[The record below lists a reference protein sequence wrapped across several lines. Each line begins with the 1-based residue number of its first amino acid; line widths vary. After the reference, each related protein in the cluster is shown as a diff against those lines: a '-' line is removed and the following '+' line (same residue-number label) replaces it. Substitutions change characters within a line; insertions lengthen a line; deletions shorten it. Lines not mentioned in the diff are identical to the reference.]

1 MRGMNYEISSDSQI
15 KEFFLE
21 SANNAVLGIKIMNFS
36 LSIDVN
42 WQTMQIIIT
51 NHIFPLKR
59 L

>member
-21 SANNAVLGIKIMNFS
+21 SANNTVLGIKIMNFS